1 MKVLLLNPPG
11 KNIYVR
17 NYYCSSTSK
26 TNYLFHPIDLVML
39 SGRLAAWNNNL
50 SFLDS
55 IAERLSPEDSLNK
68 IIKMRP
74 DAIIALTGS
83 VSWNEDLAFFN
94 KLKQKLPGTCILVG
108 GDVFFDNPENILRK
122 CRSISAI
129 YFDFVSEDINY
140 FLRKEFSRIKNMAFR
155 KNGELV
161 LKRHKPG
168 KDVLANFP
176 IPKQELFISKNY
188 RFPFVK
194 RYPFATVL
202 TNFGCPYKCSFCIG
216 GNIGFSARDSGNV
229 MKELMLLVKLGVK
242 EIFFED
248 YTFGIPQKMI
258 MQLLDEII
266 ENDLGISWTCFSR
279 VDVLKEEMLDR
290 MKKAGCHTI
299 IFGVESGNESML
311 KLYNKGYTK
320 SQIISTFKQ
329 CKRLGIRTVGTFILG
344 LPEETRDTCLE
355 TIHFA
360 KELDCDFASFNVAV
374 PRAGTKLREKSIK
387 ENLIEEDVINFDH
400 SGDEIAMSTNSL
412 SKEEMLQLKRLA
424 IRKFY
429 FRPKYILKRLKN
441 LSSFTELREQISECW
456 SLFKKN

>member
-1 MKVLLLNPPG
+1 MKILLLNPPG
-11 KNIYVR
+11 KKIYVR

-26 TNYLFHPIDLVML
+26 ANYLFHPIDLIMI
-39 SGRLAAWNNNL
+39 SGRLAACNDNL
-50 SFLDS
+50 FFLDS

-94 KLKQKLPGTCILVG
+94 KLKLKLPETRILVG
-108 GDVFFDNPENILRK
+108 GDVFFDNPEDILRN
-122 CRSISAI
+122 CQCVSAI
-129 YFDFVSEDINY
+129 YFDFISEDINY
-140 FLRKEFSRIKNMAFR
+140 FLRNEFSQIKNMAFWE
-155 KNGELV
+155 NGELV

-168 KDVLANFP
+168 KDDLDNFP

-216 GNIGFSARDSGNV
+216 GNIGFSVREPENV
-229 MKELMLLVKLGVK
+229 LKELMLLVKLDVR

-248 YTFGIPQKMI
+248 FTFGIPQKMI

-266 ENDLGISWTCFSR
+266 KNDLGISWTCFSR
-279 VDVLKEEMLDR
+279 VDVLKEEMLDK

-299 IFGVESGNESML
+299 IFGVESGNEKIL

-320 SQIISTFKQ
+320 SQIFNTFQQ
-329 CKRLGIRTVGTFILG
+329 CKQIGIRTVGTFILG

-355 TIHFA
+355 TICFA

-412 SKEEMLQLKRLA
+412 SKEEMLQLKRMA

-429 FRPKYILKRLKN
+429 FRPKYILKRLKA
-441 LSSFTELREQISECW
+441 LSSFTELKEQISECW
-456 SLFKKN
+456 FLLKKN